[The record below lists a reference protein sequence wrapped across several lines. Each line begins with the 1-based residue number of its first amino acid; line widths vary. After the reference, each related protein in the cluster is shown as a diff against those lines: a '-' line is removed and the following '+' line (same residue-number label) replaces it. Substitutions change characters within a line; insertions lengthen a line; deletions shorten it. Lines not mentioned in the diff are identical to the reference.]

1 MSERLGTHWETC
13 WQSATHHGCAL
24 TRIASLERQLED
36 AKAQLAE
43 QVDERDRILADWNEI
58 VRVSGS
64 KTHGGAIGHV
74 ANLVAQLAERTRER
88 DRARSY
94 CAELASYV
102 CEPIYDDV
110 RNRAGIAADASAA
123 AGDEMSMR
131 WHDVQR
137 AQARAESA
145 ERSLEEARKD
155 AERYRWLR
163 GDAGAHSLRWP
174 RWRIE
179 NWTGAFWDPLQ
190 DVTLD
195 AAIDSAIEAEKGATD
210 VRN

>member
-1 MSERLGTHWETC
+1 M
-13 WQSATHHGCAL
+13 SATYL
-24 TRIASLERQLED
+24 SDWRDKRIAALERELEEAQAQH
-36 AKAQLAE
+36 AKDHDDLRRY
-43 QVDERDRILADWNEI
+43 ERNYNDVVTE
-58 VRVSGS
+58 
-64 KTHGGAIGHV
+64 
-74 ANLVAQLAERTRER
+74 LAERTRER

-163 GDAGAHSLRWP
+163 DTGDAT
-174 RWRIE
+174 WRPFGIRE
-179 NWTGAFWDPLQ
+179 GCSAAQ
-190 DVTLD
+190 AD
-195 AAIDSAIEAEKGATD
+195 AAIDSAIEAEKRG
-210 VRN
+210 